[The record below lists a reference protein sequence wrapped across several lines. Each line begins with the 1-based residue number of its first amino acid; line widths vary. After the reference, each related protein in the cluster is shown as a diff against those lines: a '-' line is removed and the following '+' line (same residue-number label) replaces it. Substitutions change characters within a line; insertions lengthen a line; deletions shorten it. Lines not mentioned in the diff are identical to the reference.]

1 MYLGEVE
8 SKSETDIN
16 GLSEKSYVIGIL
28 VSKSNRKLKRSLN
41 HLKDLGDLIK
51 NGQIGAFSLKG
62 VNRNKKIIKG
72 YLYREGIWKRSTFL
86 MPDAVINRI
95 SLNSKWESFFRAT
108 LGRRM
113 LNNYTFNKW
122 EMYESLSKN
131 PNLSMHLP
139 ITRLVKS
146 PKDIIE
152 FIEEYN
158 EVFIKPISGSY
169 GKAIFKVSKQEEKFK
184 VEASYQKSKESL
196 YLNQEELEKYFTLKC
211 KKRKYIIQQVI
222 DLYVGNSPIDFRL
235 IMIKDGEEEWRDLG
249 LIARKGRKNEIISNN
264 GSVKSGNSSLQNL
277 LAIPRNEAIKLREEM
292 TRISLDAAK
301 EMENF
306 GGYNGNLGNL
316 GIDLGIDKKRN
327 IWIIEMNHRNP
338 RHLMAVDAGEDS
350 VYFYSNQLIIENLL
364 TLLKRGCSDD
374 VYKMDNNQ

>member
-1 MYLGEVE
+1 MYLNEVE
-8 SKSETDIN
+8 SKSETDSKV
-16 GLSEKSYVIGIL
+16 LSEKCYVIGIL

-51 NGQIGAFSLKG
+51 NGRIGAFSLKG
-62 VNRNKKIIKG
+62 VNRKKKIING
-72 YLYREGIWKRSTFL
+72 YLYSEGLWKRSTFL

-95 SLNSKWESFFRAT
+95 SLNRKWESFFRAT

-139 ITRLVKS
+139 LTRLVNG
-146 PKDIIE
+146 PQDIIE

-184 VEASYQKSKESL
+184 VETSYQKSKESL
-196 YLNQEELEKYFTLKC
+196 YLSQEELEEYFTLKC
-211 KKRKYIIQQVI
+211 KRRKYIIQQVI

-249 LIARKGRKNEIISNN
+249 LIARKGRKNGIVSNI
-264 GSVKSGNSSLQNL
+264 GSVKSGNPSLQNL
-277 LAIPRNEAIKLREEM
+277 LSIPRYEAIEIREKM
-292 TRISLDAAK
+292 TQISLDAAK
-301 EMENF
+301 EMEKF
-306 GGYNGNLGNL
+306 GGLNGNLGNL
-316 GIDLGIDKKRN
+316 GIDLGIDKNQR

-338 RHLMAVDAGEDS
+338 RHRMAVDAGES
-350 VYFYSNQLIIENLL
+350 GIYFNANKLLIENVQTFLEG
-364 TLLKRGCSDD
+364 RCSDD
-374 VYKMDNNQ
+374 IYKMDQN